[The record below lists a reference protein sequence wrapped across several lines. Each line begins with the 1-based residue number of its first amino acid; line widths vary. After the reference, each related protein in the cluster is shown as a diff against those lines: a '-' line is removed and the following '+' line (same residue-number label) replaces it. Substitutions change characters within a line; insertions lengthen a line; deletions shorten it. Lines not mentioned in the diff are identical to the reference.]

1 MRIADSTAIA
11 MACTTS
17 ARQKSS
23 LFTAEILGAADQRE
37 QHDREG
43 ERCHRHGGAGR
54 GKREGLHGMSI
65 GTRAGS
71 MRPGGAAL
79 PIPSTGGRLAQL
91 VERLPYKQEVAG
103 SSPASPTP

>member
-43 ERCHRHGGAGR
+43 KRCHCHGSAGR
-54 GKREGLHGMSI
+54 GKREGVHGLGI
-65 GTRAGS
+65 GTRPRSMSAG
-71 MRPGGAAL
+71 ATAL
-79 PIPSTGGRLAQL
+79 PVPSTAGRLAQL
-91 VERLPYKQEVAG
+91 VERLPYKQ
-103 SSPASPTP
+103 